1 MKTTKQSRDSLS
13 LSRLDQVKVLSD
25 SRRYKIFEAL
35 ARTPMSAK
43 ALATQWGL
51 EPASLHYHFGVLA
64 KAGLIRKVSERK
76 VRGTVEKVFEAVAKR
91 VHFTPGASSGKASS
105 AAIASRAMEAG
116 LDDVLSAEARRAN
129 GETALLE
136 VRRYLLRITEQRA
149 ESFRIRLTLLLEEFE
164 SANEAAG
171 DEYSVTL
178 AVCQRALTEVD
189 KC

>member
-1 MKTTKQSRDSLS
+1 
-13 LSRLDQVKVLSD
+13 
-25 SRRYKIFEAL
+25 
-35 ARTPMSAK
+35 
-43 ALATQWGL
+43 
-51 EPASLHYHFGVLA
+51 
-64 KAGLIRKVSERK
+64 
-76 VRGTVEKVFEAVAKR
+76 
-91 VHFTPGASSGKASS
+91 
-105 AAIASRAMEAG
+105 MEAG

-149 ESFRIRLTLLLEEFE
+149 ESFRIRLTALLEEFE